1 MCGMNGHSEESGLLG
16 EIFTGFQKKKTQ
28 KLDNQTALVKGMME
42 VQAEKRRLATE
53 KEVNRIKTVKYVVI
67 GFSALIIVV
76 AIIVAVVKLKQ
87 NKTN

>member
-1 MCGMNGHSEESGLLG
+1 MCGMNGHNEESSLFG
-16 EIFTGFQKKKTQ
+16 EIFAGFQKKGQQKTE
-28 KLDNQTALVKGMME
+28 NQTTLLKGMME

-87 NKTN
+87 NKTK